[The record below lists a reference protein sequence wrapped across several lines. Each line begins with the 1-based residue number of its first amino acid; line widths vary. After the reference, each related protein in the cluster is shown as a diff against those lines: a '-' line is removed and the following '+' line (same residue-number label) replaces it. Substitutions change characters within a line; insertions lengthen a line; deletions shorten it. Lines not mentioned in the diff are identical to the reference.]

1 MDLFF
6 EICQIIQ
13 DKETFTIHPQSI
25 PIPTPGLT
33 YPVSIM
39 HFFPYGFIPHTNTHT
54 RIYVSIDKWTDVVLL
69 LFLFFL
75 TLSFYQTWMV
85 LSRLFYSVFF
95 FWCSIDIVFNSWIIS
110 HRLDVLCLFNLL
122 IIDRH

>member
-75 TLSFYQTWMV
+75 TLQL
-85 LSRLFYSVFF
+85 LSNLDGTIQIILQCFF
-95 FWCSIDIVFNSWIIS
+95 
-110 HRLDVLCLFNLL
+110 LL
-122 IIDRH
+122 V